1 MFNLKPFLFLWNPGG
16 TVGGL
21 LAYSNSGNFRPVS
34 KVFMELPEKKKDY
47 LIENFSSI
55 VSHLKAT
62 DAIMLLA
69 IIRADQAV
77 YQKIIEFIKDFIM
90 SDLNM
95 GIKS

>member
-1 MFNLKPFLFLWNPGG
+1 
-16 TVGGL
+16 
-21 LAYSNSGNFRPVS
+21 
-34 KVFMELPEKKKDY
+34 MELPEKKKGY

-77 YQKIIEFIKDFIM
+77 YQTIIEFIKDFIM